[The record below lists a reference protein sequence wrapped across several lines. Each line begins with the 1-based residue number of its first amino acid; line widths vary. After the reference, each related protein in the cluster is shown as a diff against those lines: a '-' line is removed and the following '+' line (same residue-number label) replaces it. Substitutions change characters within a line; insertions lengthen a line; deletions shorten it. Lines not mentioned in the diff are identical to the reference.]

1 MASESLSF
9 QESQL
14 VMVRDDDDILEE
26 LLMDKRSEVTRLEYR
41 KDLRDFFRYAT
52 GNAEIEP
59 SSALIREFLQLP
71 QAKAFSLVLR
81 YKHNLKTRPNRKTG
95 GTLAEATIN
104 RRLAA
109 LRSLVCYARK
119 RSLTEITLQ
128 DIENEKVV
136 PYRDTS
142 GISPAQF
149 EQMMRAVN
157 PDTLKGKRD
166 LVILRLFWTLALR
179 RNEIVTCDVG
189 DVDFANKRLR
199 IYGKGY
205 GRQDIWM
212 ALGQKTL
219 TSIQAYLTGRNHPK
233 PTEPLVVGTK
243 GQNIGGRM
251 TGDGLYKLIRRY
263 ATLAGIEKVVSPH
276 RLRHASI
283 TAALDATGGN
293 LREVQRLS
301 RHSNFNALER
311 YDDNRQGHQENVT
324 NLLEDLI

>member
-1 MASESLSF
+1 
-9 QESQL
+9 
-14 VMVRDDDDILEE
+14 MVQDEEDILDE
-26 LLMDKRSEVTRLEYR
+26 LLMDKRSETTKREYR
-41 KDLRDFFRYAT
+41 KDLRDFCSQFAT
-52 GNAEIEP
+52 SNPDTEP
-59 SSALIREFLQLP
+59 TNGLIREFLQLP

-81 YKHNLKTRPNRKTG
+81 YKQNLKTRPNRKTG

-109 LRSLVCYARK
+109 LRSLIQYAR
-119 RSLTEITLQ
+119 RRNLTEITLQ

-157 PDTLKGKRD
+157 PATLKGKRD

-189 DVDFANKRLR
+189 DVDAANKRLR

-219 TSIQAYLTGRNHPK
+219 TSIQDYLAARNHPK

-243 GQNIGGRM
+243 GLNIGGRM

-263 ATLAGIEKVVSPH
+263 ANLAGIEKIVSPH

-283 TAALDATGGN
+283 TAALDITGGN

-301 RHSNFNALER
+301 RHRNFNALEQ